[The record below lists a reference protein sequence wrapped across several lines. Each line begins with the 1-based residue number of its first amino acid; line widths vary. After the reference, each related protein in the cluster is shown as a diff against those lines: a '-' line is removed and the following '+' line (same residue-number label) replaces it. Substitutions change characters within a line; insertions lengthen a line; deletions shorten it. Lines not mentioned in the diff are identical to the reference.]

1 MGPND
6 MISRKRRAPPSFTLV
21 IEKKD
26 TVAMLRQENPIKL
39 LEHPILHVPAGAKNV
54 DVLVPANVLCQPEFC
69 AVL

>member
-39 LEHPILHVPAGAKNV
+39 LDEVSKIFLLSGSLKETTT
-54 DVLVPANVLCQPEFC
+54 DR
-69 AVL
+69 